1 MFETRR
7 WHPKLLFFSNF
18 AINKLLFLKTSIN
31 RGLIVVWQVA
41 DYQRARCDATLRVW
55 HTQSRCTTNV
65 KLCMH
70 GGGLPCHHHCN
81 FKPWA
86 HRTTTSGT
94 ITSHGRCERVAERVH
109 EATTTPLIANTQ
121 SHINQT
127 ENAAH
132 ANKTYC
138 MLTNHPPP
146 YHLHDIALVPCHA
159 RSFAEFAHKSFQAK
173 RVCNPN
179 TGRLVCKCTDW
190 STNTQTSLHGR
201 LNHLISTSFVD

>member
-1 MFETRR
+1 MFGNKTRLWLEIDLCGLVCQDR
-7 WHPKLLFFSNF
+7 LVCQSRLVYKAEACDFGYKILFDDLYYSTNMKDCC
-18 AINKLLFLKTSIN
+18 ARLVCHLPALGQTQVPQGG
-31 RGLIVVWQVA
+31 GLACRLVCQDRLVYW
-41 DYQRARCDATLRVW
+41 RLGRCDATLRAW

-132 ANKTYC
+132 ANKTY
-138 MLTNHPPP
+138 
-146 YHLHDIALVPCHA
+146 
-159 RSFAEFAHKSFQAK
+159 
-173 RVCNPN
+173 
-179 TGRLVCKCTDW
+179 
-190 STNTQTSLHGR
+190 
-201 LNHLISTSFVD
+201 